1 MISLNFL
8 MVDNLHIDAILY
20 ITVKQKG
27 KQMNFK
33 AHAINI
39 ASSTLTAVALVGTLS
54 MIPAKAHA
62 GDELR
67 NIFGAIAVI
76 AVINEVYKDRTDRV
90 NRVEKVY
97 GSKHN
102 PLNEARRPGYA
113 SGMNDYRKVCHS
125 EVIRHNGY
133 SEVVDTNCYGQILNV
148 RIVRR

>member
-1 MISLNFL
+1 
-8 MVDNLHIDAILY
+8 
-20 ITVKQKG
+20 
-27 KQMNFK
+27 MNFK
-33 AHAINI
+33 ALTVNLV
-39 ASSTLTAVALVGTLS
+39 SSTLSAVALVGTLS

-62 GDELR
+62 GEELR

-90 NRVEKVY
+90 NRVENVY
-97 GSKHN
+97 GSEHN

-113 SGMNDYRKVCHS
+113 SGMNDYRKVCYS
-125 EVIRHNGY
+125 EVIRHKEY

>member
-1 MISLNFL
+1 
-8 MVDNLHIDAILY
+8 MVDKCTLDAILY

-39 ASSTLTAVALVGTLS
+39 TSSTLSAVALVGALS
-54 MIPAKAHA
+54 VIPAKAHA

-67 NIFGAIAVI
+67 NILGAIAVI
-76 AVINEVYKDRTDRV
+76 GVINEVYKDRTDNV
-90 NRVEKVY
+90 NRVADVY

-113 SGMNDYRKVCHS
+113 SGLNNYNKVCNS
-125 EVIRHNGY
+125 EVIRHQGY
-133 SEVVDTNCYGQILNV
+133 SEVVDTNCFGQILNV

>member
-1 MISLNFL
+1 
-8 MVDNLHIDAILY
+8 MVDKCTLDAILY

-39 ASSTLTAVALVGTLS
+39 TSSTLSAVALVGALS
-54 MIPAKAHA
+54 VIPAKAHA

-67 NIFGAIAVI
+67 NILGAIAVI
-76 AVINEVYKDRTDRV
+76 GVINEVYKDRTDSV
-90 NRVEKVY
+90 NRVADVY

-113 SGMNDYRKVCHS
+113 SGLNNYNKVCSS
-125 EVIRHNGY
+125 EVIRHQGY
-133 SEVVDTNCYGQILNV
+133 SEVVDTNCFGQILNV

>member
-1 MISLNFL
+1 
-8 MVDNLHIDAILY
+8 MVDNCAIDAILY

-39 ASSTLTAVALVGTLS
+39 TSSTLSAVALVGALS
-54 MIPAKAHA
+54 VIPAKAHA

-67 NIFGAIAVI
+67 NILGAIAVI
-76 AVINEVYKDRTDRV
+76 GVINEVYKDRTDSV
-90 NRVEKVY
+90 NRVADVY

-113 SGMNDYRKVCHS
+113 AGLNDYNKVCGS
-125 EVIRHNGY
+125 EVIRHQGY
-133 SEVVDTNCYGQILNV
+133 SEVVETNCFGQVLNV